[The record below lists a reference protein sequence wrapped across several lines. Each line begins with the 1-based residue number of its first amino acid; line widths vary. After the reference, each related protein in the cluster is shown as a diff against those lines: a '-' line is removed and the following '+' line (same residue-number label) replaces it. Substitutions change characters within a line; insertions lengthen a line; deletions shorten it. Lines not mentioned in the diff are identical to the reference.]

1 MFEIGVISLF
11 AISLVLC
18 ISFDIS
24 ILAALVFGF
33 FLFFGYGL
41 VKKYSAKAMAAMAF
55 SGVKTVKNILITFV
69 LIGMITAIWR
79 VCGTIPYIVYH
90 ATRFCTPGVMVLV
103 TFLLCCVISALT
115 GTAFGTAATMGV
127 ICTTMAT
134 SMGVP
139 ILYSGGAVLA
149 GSFFGDRCSPM
160 STSALLVSTLTKTDL
175 YRNITNMVKTSAVPF
190 VISCGIYALLGRGV
204 TADYDVS
211 GVQNLFADAF
221 VLHPAAV
228 IPAAAIIVLSCLK
241 INVKI
246 TMSVSILCGMAVAV
260 CVQGAGV
267 SELLKIAVW
276 GYKPEDPQVAALL
289 SGGGIQSMVKVFSIV
304 CLSSCYSGMFN
315 GTGLLE
321 GFRGGLNRLSKRILP
336 FGSILLTSII
346 TVMISCN
353 QALGIMLTHQLCV
366 DTEQD
371 PETLASHLENTVV
384 VVAPLIPW
392 SIAGAV
398 PLASVGAPT
407 ACILTACYLYL
418 LPIWNYAV
426 EIHKHFRSK
435 K

>member
-1 MFEIGVISLF
+1 MIPGPSL
-11 AISLVLC
+11 L
-18 ISFDIS
+18 
-24 ILAALVFGF
+24 
-33 FLFFGYGL
+33 
-41 VKKYSAKAMAAMAF
+41 
-55 SGVKTVKNILITFV
+55 
-69 LIGMITAIWR
+69 
-79 VCGTIPYIVYH
+79 
-90 ATRFCTPGVMVLV
+90 
-103 TFLLCCVISALT
+103 
-115 GTAFGTAATMGV
+115 
-127 ICTTMAT
+127 
-134 SMGVP
+134 
-139 ILYSGGAVLA
+139 
-149 GSFFGDRCSPM
+149 
-160 STSALLVSTLTKTDL
+160 
-175 YRNITNMVKTSAVPF
+175 
-190 VISCGIYALLGRGV
+190 
-204 TADYDVS
+204 
-211 GVQNLFADAF
+211 
-221 VLHPAAV
+221 
-228 IPAAAIIVLSCLK
+228 
-241 INVKI
+241 
-246 TMSVSILCGMAVAV
+246 
-260 CVQGAGV
+260 QGAGI
-267 SELLKIAVW
+267 SDLLKIAVW
-276 GYKPEDPQVAALL
+276 GYKPEDSQVAALL

-321 GFRGGLNRLSKRILP
+321 GFRGGLNRLSEKILP